1 MGNIPRLGRKLD
13 TNTYDRFT
21 KEPHPLIIF
30 LLLNL
35 RQGHLRAFIYFE
47 FQDKHM
53 SICFHHAIYPVSCG
67 IHLTIKTCAQ
77 IIGILYVDRL

>member
-1 MGNIPRLGRKLD
+1 MLFVLKPHRSQPCETLRLNAAYPALKILTARNP
-13 TNTYDRFT
+13 T
-21 KEPHPLIIF
+21 
-30 LLLNL
+30 
-35 RQGHLRAFIYFE
+35 AFSYFE

-53 SICFHHAIYPVSCG
+53 SICFHRAIYPVSCG